1 MKKHSQEFKTAIAT
15 AGRQIKNKLIY
26 TNNAKSQIIIDDDNL
41 FEIKCITNGNILQ
54 SVMKEL
60 DIELNQEIPLKT
72 ILTYQLGILVG
83 NEYEYINYGNFV
95 VTEIE
100 KLEESNH
107 YKLICYDKL
116 IYSMVDYSKLDITY
130 PISVKNYLQAICN
143 KLGILFN
150 DTEFANQDKS
160 INKELYLGFGYTFR
174 DVLDEISQVAG
185 GTICINSDDKLEIR
199 YINDTQDVI
208 DEDYLKNINVTF
220 KEKFGAVNTLILTRS
235 AGADKISLSK
245 PANIPDEQKIAIEIK
260 DNQIMNWNDREE
272 YMQAILEKIYNIEY
286 YVNDFDSQGICY
298 YDLCDKYTVKI
309 GENEYPCLLLNDEIT
324 ITTGIS
330 ETIFTEKQED
340 VINDYK
346 KSNKQDI
353 RTNKVSLIVDQQEA
367 SITALVTSNNELN
380 QKTAQLR
387 IDVDKLESEIGEI
400 ADVTVTADGNGTITV
415 QNINESEPIKIIVK
429 PVGEDFS
436 YLYPSNYLY
445 PSSNTFTKTRKIVFK
460 NTTDNTTREYII
472 PNNLFYL
479 SANTYDEFVLDYE
492 NQECYIIHRVGK
504 NADGTNYALQT
515 ENTEYFDYPTI
526 NLTEGDYTITLSE
539 PTSYIFARLMTKNLY
554 TSQFT
559 TKVETNS
566 KIEQSSNQILSTVSQ
581 SYATKG
587 ELNSSVSSIKQTT
600 NSIELQ
606 VQQKVGNNEIISTIN
621 QSAEAVTINAN
632 KVNLSGYVTISS
644 ANDTYATNDN
654 LKNNYSS
661 NTQLATKGSTIING
675 DNITTGT
682 ISADRID
689 TSKINAVTGTIGG
702 WNISDVQLAKT
713 IGTYNFEIRTDRPS
727 DQPALLVYDTS
738 TGNYN
743 FYVRPDGYLYS
754 RNANISGYINATDG
768 NFTGHINATSGS
780 FSGSIYSGYGTIGGW
795 SISQD
800 NLYGYD
806 YNGRTITIT
815 PNGVTQKSGSG
826 GQGTRTW
833 FDIITDNASDKNIK
847 NNIKKINNND
857 YENFFNHLKPVTFKF
872 DKTFD
877 KENYNKTHFG
887 FIAQDILENENNN
900 NLQNLSLVSENG
912 TFLQLD
918 KKEIIALNTWQ
929 IQKLKKQVQE
939 QNEIINN
946 LIERIEK
953 LEKESE
959 K

>member
-286 YVNDFDSQGICY
+286 YVNNFDSQGICY

-309 GENEYPCLLLNDEIT
+309 GENKYPCLLLNDEIT

-400 ADVTVTADGNGTITV
+400 ADVTVTADGNDTITV

-526 NLTEGDYTITLSE
+526 NLTEGDYTIILSE

-587 ELNSSVSSIKQTT
+587 ELNSSVSSINQTT

-754 RNANISGYINATDG
+754 RNCSIVGTINGSTINGSSFNGGSINIDSGTGYYFNMGLSTSHPNCSGLNVGWGGIKAYSGVTATGFSITDG
-768 NFTGHINATSGS
+768 DTGKTES
-780 FSGSIYSGYGTIGGW
+780 FGIYDGHGKVHY
-795 SISQD
+795 
-800 NLYGYD
+800 L
-806 YNGRTITIT
+806 
-815 PNGVTQKSGSG
+815 
-826 GQGTRTW
+826 
-833 FDIITDNASDKNIK
+833 
-847 NNIKKINNND
+847 
-857 YENFFNHLKPVTFKF
+857 TFK
-872 DKTFD
+872 
-877 KENYNKTHFG
+877 G
-887 FIAQDILENENNN
+887 GILTAWEY
-900 NLQNLSLVSENG
+900 
-912 TFLQLD
+912 
-918 KKEIIALNTWQ
+918 
-929 IQKLKKQVQE
+929 
-939 QNEIINN
+939 
-946 LIERIEK
+946 R
-953 LEKESE
+953 
-959 K
+959 

>member
-1 MKKHSQEFKTAIAT
+1 MTYKEIDNSAIQTFEYETTMISDGNIIGTCELGKASIQLLNDSNQYSVYKDSWIKTVHGSFYIYDVEPVQERVSIKLSCYDIKYKLDTPYDSSKHQFPCTLKAWRNSIFDSCNVEYDDADFPNSNLLLEKEPYIDKGSSNRTIIKLIAQAGASSVITDSTDKFYFAWFENTTHNVSDWTELTTERQTSKAINCVVLGRGDVEDNVYFPQNKPTEPIEFRIDNNYILDPQDSSISDDLRYVTIMPIYSRVNNFSYLIFSMKTQKIL
-15 AGRQIKNKLIY
+15 NKLSLKLGQRIKFLDIWRNELTAY
-26 TNNAKSQIIIDDDNL
+26 VMTKKLNWLGGNLEDDDNY
-41 FEIKCITNGNILQ
+41 EI
-54 SVMKEL
+54 
-60 DIELNQEIPLKT
+60 
-72 ILTYQLGILVG
+72 
-83 NEYEYINYGNFV
+83 
-95 VTEIE
+95 
-100 KLEESNH
+100 
-107 YKLICYDKL
+107 
-116 IYSMVDYSKLDITY
+116 
-130 PISVKNYLQAICN
+130 
-143 KLGILFN
+143 
-150 DTEFANQDKS
+150 
-160 INKELYLGFGYTFR
+160 
-174 DVLDEISQVAG
+174 
-185 GTICINSDDKLEIR
+185 
-199 YINDTQDVI
+199 
-208 DEDYLKNINVTF
+208 
-220 KEKFGAVNTLILTRS
+220 TLS
-235 AGADKISLSK
+235 ADKILESSTDLSY
-245 PANIPDEQKIAIEIK
+245 ASNIKSDVMRVERKT
-260 DNQIMNWNDREE
+260 
-272 YMQAILEKIYNIEY
+272 
-286 YVNDFDSQGICY
+286 
-298 YDLCDKYTVKI
+298 DKNSGLI
-309 GENEYPCLLLNDEIT
+309 
-324 ITTGIS
+324 
-330 ETIFTEKQED
+330 ED
-340 VINDYK
+340 VIEESTEQSK
-346 KSNKQDI
+346 RI
-353 RTNKVSLIVDQQEA
+353 
-367 SITALVTSNNELN
+367 
-380 QKTAQLR
+380 AQMTLT
-387 IDVDKLESEIGEI
+387 LEEIKSEIGEI
-400 ADVTVTADGNGTITV
+400 ADVTVTADGNSTITV

-436 YLYPSNYLY
+436 YLYPSSYLY
-445 PSSNTFTKTRKIVFK
+445 PGSNTFMKTRKIVFK
-460 NTTDNTTREYII
+460 NTTDDTTREYII
-472 PNNLFYL
+472 PRDLFYL
-479 SANTYDEFVLDYE
+479 STNTYDEFVLDYE
-492 NQECYIIHRVGK
+492 NQECYVIHRVGK

-559 TKVETNS
+559 TKVEANS

-587 ELNSSVSSIKQTT
+587 ELNSSVSTINQTT
-600 NSIELQ
+600 SSIELQ
-606 VQQKVGNNEIISTIN
+606 VQQKVGNNEIISKIN
-621 QSAEAVTINAN
+621 QSAESITIDAN
-632 KVNLSGYVTISS
+632 KINLNGYLTISI
-644 ANDTYATNDN
+644 ANATYATNDN
-654 LKNNYSS
+654 LNNNYSS

-754 RNANISGYINATDG
+754 RNANISGYINATGG
-768 NFTGHINATSGS
+768 NFTGHVNATSGS

-847 NNIKKINNND
+847 NNIEKINNND
-857 YENFFNHLKPVTFKF
+857 YENFFDHLKPVTFKF

-887 FIAQDILENENNN
+887 FIAQDILENESNN

-929 IQKLKKQVQE
+929 IQKLKKQVRK
-939 QNEIINN
+939 QNEIIKG
-946 LIERIEK
+946 LAKRIEK
-953 LEKESE
+953 IEKESE